1 MALEIDQSRRD
12 ATFEFL
18 NSHIK
23 DEDLCD
29 KLENKIYE
37 YSKKYVKVNI
47 KKSQTD
53 SILVGVYESKV
64 EDIIENLVCNPELI
78 NHLNKD
84 IDQVLD
90 YSPQQLN
97 PSNWEKIIKKFNYI
111 EDKKNNLAYTDLY
124 PCKKCKGRKGVL
136 RQMQNRSADE
146 GATTWFDCYLCGSSS
161 KV

>member
-1 MALEIDQSRRD
+1 MSLEIDKSYRD
-12 ATFEFL
+12 TTFELL

-29 KLENKIYE
+29 RLENKIYE
-37 YSKKYVKVNI
+37 YSQKYIKVKIN
-47 KKSQTD
+47 KSQTAA
-53 SILVGVYESKV
+53 ILVGIYESKV
-64 EDIIENLVCNPELI
+64 EDIIENIKFNPELI
-78 NHLNKD
+78 NLLNKN
-84 IDQVLD
+84 IDEVLD

-97 PSNWEKIIKKFNYI
+97 PSNWEKIVKKFNYI

-124 PCKKCKGRKGVL
+124 PCKKCKGRNGVL

-146 GATTWFDCYLCGSSS
+146 GATTWFDCYLCGSSC